1 MKYVVRKSLLTGLLL
16 ISASLVFGSVV
27 KEINKINELE
37 LQGNGQGSWHD
48 DYKGPSSFLFC

>member
-1 MKYVVRKSLLTGLLL
+1 MKYVGRVF
-16 ISASLVFGSVV
+16 SALWTVANQSAGVFSVV

-48 DYKGPSSFLFC
+48 DYKGPSSFLFS